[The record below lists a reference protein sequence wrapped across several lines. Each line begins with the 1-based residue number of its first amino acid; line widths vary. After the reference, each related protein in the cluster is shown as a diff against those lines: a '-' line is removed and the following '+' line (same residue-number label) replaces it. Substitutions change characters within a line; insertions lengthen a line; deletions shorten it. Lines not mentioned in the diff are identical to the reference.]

1 MPDIRK
7 VDAVFAHV
15 LLSFGDVPFEV
26 QSFTIR
32 VTRRSVKYMEIEEQ
46 LSIRIIQV
54 NSRTAI
60 TSGYDRVQSTRKS
73 MSSGRAIGR
82 VHGENTGLQDL
93 TPALPLL
100 LSSMS
105 IAMGGKGGN
114 MIQRKRKL
122 LSQGSNHRAKY
133 TAQLS

>member
-1 MPDIRK
+1 
-7 VDAVFAHV
+7 V
-15 LLSFGDVPFEV
+15 
-26 QSFTIR
+26 
-32 VTRRSVKYMEIEEQ
+32 EIEEQ

-122 LSQGSNHRAKY
+122 LSQESSHRVQY